1 MQATIRQQVIYPLK
15 CPQQELMKRN
25 TQVLCSMSQNIHSES
40 EIVIQNYGQTCLKA
54 SLGYDY
60 DFFETPIKDLLLLPL
75 SWFRVRPL
83 RRERTAM
90 LRST

>member
-15 CPQQELMKRN
+15 CPQQELLQRN
-25 TQVLCSMSQNIHSES
+25 TPVLCSMSQNIHCES

-60 DFFETPIKDLLLLPL
+60 DFFETPHQRSFASSIKLVPCAT
-75 SWFRVRPL
+75 FV
-83 RRERTAM
+83 
-90 LRST
+90 